1 MRGTKILSV
10 MLSAAL
16 LASGANLKAFAEETN
31 QQIPYSTYNYVALG
45 DSIAA
50 GFGLAG
56 GDLAKDPAL
65 VITDELLADPVQGA
79 YPAIFTQYISEL
91 GEKYGVE
98 VKGTN
103 LASTAYRAEDIEK
116 TLRNQGYKGEFAASI
131 LDTYVGNGASDVL
144 SPYHDIYNKYLTEAD
159 LVSIQL
165 GGNDIVMSIIP
176 EMTESENPVLRAT
189 GISLMLTLFGT
200 DQKTALGGGL
210 QIIQQN
216 KDSIT
221 SETFIEAAAYMQNI
235 GARAEELVNESA
247 NHVKGVVDAV
257 QEINDDADIALVGM
271 YNPYRTAEAS
281 EETAADIS
289 DILGKLYSQ
298 AADTA
303 AETEDELTSDGEQT
317 KDYIEKISDKVENIE
332 DMNTVVQKYDAAPE
346 AEKLMDTV
354 KGYEDINE
362 VKALA
367 EIMKHSGGSP
377 AQQELMQ
384 QMKKYNNIEELQ
396 KAIDIVKEN
405 DDVSELKDLAGVMEK
420 YRTAEGNATAQ
431 AIAKKIAGPMMMQ
444 MAGRNVDPQM
454 KLLNTKLK
462 AIAEETG
469 ATYVDVYGISP
480 ETDSDP
486 HPNANGHK
494 EIAGILFDTMSGKVS
509 ERMEAMEEVTSDGE
523 DVTSD
528 IEVTS
533 DEEKNEPQ
541 PVEDEPKAE
550 PQPTVQEPKDEPK
563 SAQEEPKN
571 DPVPVQDEPKNDPK
585 PVQDEPKNEPK
596 DEPADKNEAYKGG
609 DINGDGQ
616 VDVSDIAA
624 AAAHIKGVSPLDE
637 EAAKRADV
645 NGDGKLNVTD
655 IALIAAHIKGIKAI
669 V

>member
-16 LASGANLKAFAEETN
+16 LASGANLKAFAEETH

-303 AETEDELTSDGEQT
+303 ATDGET
-317 KDYIEKISDKVENIE
+317 TADEN
-332 DMNTVVQKYDAAPE
+332 NTV
-346 AEKLMDTV
+346 
-354 KGYEDINE
+354 
-362 VKALA
+362 
-367 EIMKHSGGSP
+367 
-377 AQQELMQ
+377 
-384 QMKKYNNIEELQ
+384 
-396 KAIDIVKEN
+396 
-405 DDVSELKDLAGVMEK
+405 
-420 YRTAEGNATAQ
+420 
-431 AIAKKIAGPMMMQ
+431 
-444 MAGRNVDPQM
+444 
-454 KLLNTKLK
+454 
-462 AIAEETG
+462 
-469 ATYVDVYGISP
+469 
-480 ETDSDP
+480 
-486 HPNANGHK
+486 
-494 EIAGILFDTMSGKVS
+494 IL
-509 ERMEAMEEVTSDGE
+509 
-523 DVTSD
+523 
-528 IEVTS
+528 
-533 DEEKNEPQ
+533 
-541 PVEDEPKAE
+541 
-550 PQPTVQEPKDEPK
+550 
-563 SAQEEPKN
+563 
-571 DPVPVQDEPKNDPK
+571 
-585 PVQDEPKNEPK
+585 
-596 DEPADKNEAYKGG
+596 G
-609 DINGDGQ
+609 DINGDGNINVSDIALAASHIKGIRALTPQ
-616 VDVSDIAA
+616 QQKAADITGDGQINVSDIAA
-624 AAAHIKGVSPLDE
+624 IS
-637 EAAKRADV
+637 
-645 NGDGKLNVTD
+645 
-655 IALIAAHIKGIKAI
+655 AHIKGINAI
-669 V
+669 RS